1 MGALIQSLDPNA
13 SGNLQDL
20 GAGCLRSENLKNRFG
35 AEHSSMK
42 DVKGLGIVI

>member
-1 MGALIQSLDPNA
+1 MGAPIQSLDPNA

-20 GAGCLRSENLKNRFG
+20 GAGCLRSENLKNGFG

-42 DVKGLGIVI
+42 DLKGLGIVI